1 MMWYGF
7 HITVWIVPMP
17 RASRAK
23 KVIQVPIEPS
33 LLSRIDDTARLVSE
47 SRAAFIREACKMR
60 LRELDAA
67 QQDRRY
73 VEGYSRK
80 PESTAWAK
88 TSALL
93 FSRVLPREKW

>member
-1 MMWYGF
+1 
-7 HITVWIVPMP
+7 MP
-17 RASRAK
+17 RTSRAK

-33 LLSRIDDTARLVSE
+33 LLSRIDGTARSVAE
-47 SRAAFIREACKMR
+47 SRAAFIREACKIR

>member
-1 MMWYGF
+1 MSR
-7 HITVWIVPMP
+7 T
-17 RASRAK
+17 SRAK
-23 KVIQVPIEPS
+23 KVIQVPIEPG
-33 LLSRIDDTARLVSE
+33 LLSRIDGTARLVEE
-47 SRAAFIREACKMR
+47 SRAAFIREACKLR

-73 VEGYSRK
+73 VEGYRRK